1 VLEPALDAIDREGS
15 ELFPFG
21 NKIMKRLFAAHPTVF
36 LFVVFAFI
44 IDVVMVASTG
54 GLWRDGSFAIGSTLV
69 VAYFFGISSFLRFV
83 VFRNRIHAGITWAI
97 TILLWFGWFALQ
109 VAINQGQYRPSLLF
123 IMCLVAAFKTMRL
136 EQSEEE
142 KIEAEQRLAN
152 DQSKTIESE
161 SDEYEHNYDGHE
173 IIDKKNAPNRV
184 APPPEPAPPKATPI
198 DSTERTNT
206 GENQNSL
213 RSLKQVLAIMAA
225 IGCLVSLWDMPD
237 DYYKVLRFIV
247 VAACAAIIWNIQK
260 SGVSEIS
267 KTLVSVAFGMVAVFF
282 NPIMPINLEY
292 DKWIW
297 IRIVALMLFTGG
309 TLRRHSFQSFL
320 DWWSK
325 NGVKAIGWITI
336 FSGVAVCI
344 IGTFAFIKES
354 LGSKIISD
362 ETAARYYREIDTA
375 TGEDLAIK
383 TNALEAWADA
393 KDAERKK
400 YWDHLTRVY
409 TDFENYIADEGFSD
423 SKGDSRYLNANW
435 QFIPY
440 YFGTT
445 LEDLGF
451 YPSKRDEFTTQ
462 LFGKKN
468 LSEKETFELIKEHFF
483 GNSITKAPTEII
495 DDATAT
501 RIYNEIDNATGE
513 EKQLIDE
520 LIPRRE
526 AISAGDEEDAF
537 RAQWQQ
543 EREKEAFN
551 EKDTH
556 FSKLFTDDDYYQA
569 AKEQNY
575 ALAEALDPEA
585 TAKRS
590 LINAYLE
597 HQLGREIPSANYEP
611 ERDAFA
617 MANYGKKNLDDGQ
630 LFEAIRG
637 TYTKQMIEKGKR
649 AFEITTK

>member
-1 VLEPALDAIDREGS
+1 
-15 ELFPFG
+15 
-21 NKIMKRLFAAHPTVF
+21 MKRLFAAHPTVF

-152 DQSKTIESE
+152 DQSETIESE
-161 SDEYEHNYDGHE
+161 SDEYEHNDDGHE
-173 IIDKKNAPNRV
+173 IIDKKNDPNPV
-184 APPPEPAPPKATPI
+184 APPPEPTPPKATPI
-198 DSTERTNT
+198 DSPDRTNT
-206 GENQNSL
+206 AENQNSL

-247 VAACAAIIWNIQK
+247 AAACAAIIWNIQK

-282 NPIMPINLEY
+282 NPIMPIDLEY

-309 TLRRHSFQSFL
+309 TLPRHSFQSFL

-325 NGVKAIGWITI
+325 NGVKAIVWVII
-336 FSGVAVCI
+336 FIGVSVCI
-344 IGTFAFIKES
+344 VSTFAIIKEA
-354 LGSKIISD
+354 LEGRIISD
-362 ETAARYYREIDTA
+362 ETAVRYYHELDTA
-375 TGEDLAIK
+375 TGEDLATK
-383 TNALEAWADA
+383 SKALEAWADA

-513 EKQLIDE
+513 EKQQMADALIAWGEDRKAKE
-520 LIPRRE
+520 YEE
-526 AISAGDEEDAF
+526 ADAHY
-537 RAQWQQ
+537 A
-543 EREKEAFN
+543 
-551 EKDTH
+551 
-556 FSKLFTDDDYYQA
+556 KLFTDDSYFQ
-569 AKEQNY
+569 E
-575 ALAEALDPEA
+575 LTAENEAVSQALDPGA
-585 TAKRS
+585 MAKRGAIS
-590 LINAYLE
+590 AYLE
-597 HQLGREIPSANYEP
+597 HRLGREIPSANYKP

-617 MANYGKKNLDDGQ
+617 MEAFGQKNLDDGQ
-630 LFEAIRG
+630 LFDFIRG